1 MLPSSRSPLGA
12 MTFLRNVIP
21 PYVFDLSM
29 ILSENRAHFSA
40 IMLQMRP

>member
-1 MLPSSRSPLGA
+1 

-21 PYVFDLSM
+21 SYVLDLSM
-29 ILSENRAHFSA
+29 ILSENRAYFSA